1 MALSQQYIYNMY
13 LETQQLADKYAKA
26 YKQKVSLLQK
36 TDRPKMVLIE
46 IKHDLW
52 QMKFNKLMA
61 NTIRNKGR
69 RASVDEVYDAS
80 SSASEYAECHIEKIM
95 EKEGLTWQTIRS

>member
-1 MALSQQYIYNMY
+1 MALSQQYIDNMY
-13 LETQQLADKYAKA
+13 LETKQLADKYAKA

-36 TDRPKMVLIE
+36 SDRPKMVLIE

-52 QMKFNKLMA
+52 QMKFNRLMA
-61 NTIRNKGR
+61 NTIKNKRR

-80 SSASEYAECHIEKIM
+80 SMALEYAEHKIVDIM
-95 EKEGLTWQTIRS
+95 KKEGLTWQTIRS